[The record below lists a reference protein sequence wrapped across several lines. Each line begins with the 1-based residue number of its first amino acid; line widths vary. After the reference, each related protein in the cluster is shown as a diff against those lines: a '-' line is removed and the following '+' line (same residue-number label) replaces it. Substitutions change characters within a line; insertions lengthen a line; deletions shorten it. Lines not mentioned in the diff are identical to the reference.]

1 MEFRAFEDTD
11 LGAYVAVRNEADPH
25 RLTSESAVRHADS
38 TRASDAM
45 HARLMVYEGGE
56 LVGAINL
63 QPPLSSPQPDES
75 QLQISLLP
83 AFVNRAEAV
92 YARALEEARRLGA
105 KRLRAGCKEDF
116 WYHDFLLRH
125 GFTELERMWDSDLE
139 LADFDPAQFESVR
152 ERSRV
157 AGMTVGTLAQ
167 FVGDPEFLKR
177 YYDATVEILRD
188 VPAALPFEPWSFEL
202 WQKRVPEDPDF
213 LPEAHF
219 IGFVNGEIAGVS
231 QLARSSRTVTLQTGL
246 TGVRAQHRH
255 QGIAFSLK
263 LEAAQYAKAQGYE
276 RVRTNNHVNNRAM
289 LAINE
294 AMGFVKEPAM
304 VFLRKELEGAD

>member
-1 MEFRAFEDTD
+1 MEFRAFEDAD
-11 LGAYVAVRNEADPH
+11 LGAYVAVRNRADPH

-38 TRASDAM
+38 TRASDAA
-45 HARLMVYEGGE
+45 HARLLVYEGSE

-63 QPPLSSPQPDES
+63 QSPLSSPQPLES

-83 AFVNRAEAV
+83 AWLDRAEAV
-92 YARALEEARRLGA
+92 YERALEEARWLGA
-105 KRLRAGCKEDF
+105 TRLRAGSKEDF
-116 WYHDFLLRH
+116 WYHNFLVRH

-139 LADFDPAQFESVR
+139 LGIFDPAQFESVR

-157 AGMTVGTLAQ
+157 AGMRVETLEGR
-167 FVGDPEFLKR
+167 VTDLDFLRR
-177 YYDATVEILRD
+177 YYDATIEVLRD
-188 VPAALPFEPWSFEL
+188 VPSALPFDPWSFKV
-202 WQKRVPEDPDF
+202 WQQRVLEDPDF

-219 IGFVNGEIAGVS
+219 IGVVNGEIAGVS
-231 QLARSSRTVTLQTGL
+231 QLARSSRPDTLQTGL
-246 TGVRAQHRH
+246 TGVRAQYRRK
-255 QGIAFSLK
+255 GIAFSLK
-263 LEAAQYAKAQGYE
+263 LEAARYAKAQGFE

-304 VFLRKELEGAD
+304 VFLRKELEG